1 MSVILYGDFSGPDC
15 YLASRRADALAAAGV
30 SIDWRALEY
39 TPNLPVTGRRLS
51 AEDKDALATRF
62 RDLDRLLLPGERL
75 PWTMPDLAPKTEAA
89 LSGYAEA
96 YGSKVEADVRR
107 LLFDL
112 YWRAGADIGSPT
124 VLRTPLAGPML
135 RADVDADPP
144 RQTGFAVSVDRGPI
158 TTAAYRRI
166 RAWRAQWQ
174 ALGSPALPVV
184 LVDGATLSGTEALR
198 RLGKEIGYAGA
209 ATDPQLPDPYRYP
222 AVKGRPSQAWVSQIG
237 GRWRTVYRRDPV
249 SRSMAATVIPAKVLA
264 TRIA

>member
-1 MSVILYGDFSGPDC
+1 MSVILYGDFSGPDS

-30 SIDWRALEY
+30 SIDWRAVEY
-39 TPNLPVTGRRLS
+39 APGLPVTGRRLS
-51 AEDKDALATRF
+51 AKDKDALAARF
-62 RDLDRLLLPGERL
+62 RDLEQLLLPGERL
-75 PWTMPDLAPKTEAA
+75 PWTMPDLVSKTEAA

-107 LLFDL
+107 VLFDL

-135 RADVDADPP
+135 RADAEADPL

-158 TTAAYRRI
+158 TTRAYRHI

-174 ALGSPALPVV
+174 AMGGPAFPVV

-209 ATDPQLPDPYRYP
+209 GADPQLPDPYRYP
-222 AVKGRPSQAWVSQIG
+222 AVEGRPSPAWVSQIG
-237 GRWRTVYRRDPV
+237 GRWRTIYRVD
-249 SRSMAATVIPAKVLA
+249 SAS
-264 TRIA
+264 